1 MIEVKAYTSKS
12 CNSFGLYTIGH
23 IDENDSFI
31 FLNEETKKE
40 CFESLKKE
48 FSYEGSIGATIT
60 IPDFKENKNAKTPE
74 EIWRNEYIIRRNAEM
89 VADDGYILAY
99 KNIWPEVED
108 GKKYILTYRTEK
120 IEDFDDEDELNH
132 LS

>member
-1 MIEVKAYTSKS
+1 MIEVKAYIYKD
-12 CNSFGLYTIGH
+12 NLPFGMHTIGYL
-23 IDENDSFI
+23 DENDCFT
-31 FLNEETKKE
+31 FLDEQTRKD
-40 CFESLKKE
+40 CFETLKKE
-48 FSYEGSIGATIT
+48 FNYEGSAGATIT